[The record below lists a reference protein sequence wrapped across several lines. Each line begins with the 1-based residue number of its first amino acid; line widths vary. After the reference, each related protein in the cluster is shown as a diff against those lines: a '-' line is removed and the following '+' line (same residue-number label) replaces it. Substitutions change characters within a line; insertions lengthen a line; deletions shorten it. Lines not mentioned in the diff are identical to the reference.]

1 MKHAASVVV
10 IGAVALLPFVS
21 AAGSDGVE
29 ALRARARDL
38 VGRMTLDEKISQLVN
53 TSAAVPRLGV
63 KKYDWWSEALH
74 GVARNGRATVFPE
87 PIGMAASF
95 DPELIREVAEAIG
108 EEGRVKYEAAQA
120 VGRQDNCSGLTFW
133 SPNVNIFR
141 DPRWGR
147 GMETWGEDPYLTSVM
162 GVAFVKGLQGE
173 DPVYLRAAACAKHYA
188 VHSGPES
195 LRHTFDAVPSKK
207 DLYET
212 YLPAFRALVREGRVE
227 SVMGAYNRVYGESAS
242 ASEFLLKDV
251 LRGQFGFKGHV
262 VSDCGAINDIY
273 CGHKLEKTPEAAA
286 ARALKNGLDLEC
298 GSVFKSLAKAVEKKL
313 IKESVIDEALVRMFT
328 TRYKLGIME
337 KDAKCPYRADPA
349 KLCCAAHTA
358 LARRIAQES
367 MVLLKNDGVLP
378 IDCTKIKSFSV
389 MGAGAL
395 DAFNLLGNYYGFSSN
410 LVTYLEGLVGGVG
423 DGTCVHFWPGYYYGM
438 PAEKAP
444 GVWAND
450 DISIA
455 VIGNTGLDEGEES
468 DAMASTAPAGDRKTL
483 ALPPG
488 QMQFLRNLHR
498 ASLNNP
504 KRPKLLTV
512 VTGGSP
518 VEMGEILKLSDA
530 VVMVW
535 YAGQEGG
542 NALADL
548 ILGKADFTGRLPMT
562 FPVSEKVL
570 PPFEDYSMKGRTYRY
585 QTEGIEFPFGFGL
598 SYGKAEYL
606 ALNVSEDCTTAVVTL
621 ENKSDREVFELVQIY
636 VSTPRSG
643 KGAPNM
649 SLRGFSRVKIPPR
662 TKMDVNVQLD
672 KDAFTE
678 IAEDGSTV
686 PVTGQCAVTAA
697 SAAPSP
703 RSAAL
708 GVRSVT
714 TVCRVK
720 PILYFFRSK
729 SCKAC
734 VRIEALFSTQNWED
748 FTKGRIKLQI
758 VDMDD
763 AKGAALAKSYDVAR
777 KGSFVLVP
785 VAGARAAV
793 RLDACRKADS
803 VIPWLQR
810 SLSK

>member
-1 MKHAASVVV
+1 MKHAASIVAV
-10 IGAVALLPFVS
+10 GAVALLPFVS

-195 LRHTFDAVPSKK
+195 LRHSFDAVPSKK

-251 LRGQFGFKGHV
+251 LRAQFGFKGHV

-298 GSVFKSLAKAVEKKL
+298 GSVFKSLAKAVKKKL
-313 IKESVIDEALVRMFT
+313 IEESVIDEALVRMFT

-358 LARRIAQES
+358 LARKIAQES

-438 PAEKAP
+438 SAEK
-444 GVWAND
+444 
-450 DISIA
+450 
-455 VIGNTGLDEGEES
+455 
-468 DAMASTAPAGDRKTL
+468 
-483 ALPPG
+483 
-488 QMQFLRNLHR
+488 
-498 ASLNNP
+498 
-504 KRPKLLTV
+504 
-512 VTGGSP
+512 
-518 VEMGEILKLSDA
+518 
-530 VVMVW
+530 
-535 YAGQEGG
+535 
-542 NALADL
+542 
-548 ILGKADFTGRLPMT
+548 
-562 FPVSEKVL
+562 
-570 PPFEDYSMKGRTYRY
+570 
-585 QTEGIEFPFGFGL
+585 
-598 SYGKAEYL
+598 
-606 ALNVSEDCTTAVVTL
+606 
-621 ENKSDREVFELVQIY
+621 
-636 VSTPRSG
+636 
-643 KGAPNM
+643 
-649 SLRGFSRVKIPPR
+649 
-662 TKMDVNVQLD
+662 
-672 KDAFTE
+672 
-678 IAEDGSTV
+678 
-686 PVTGQCAVTAA
+686 
-697 SAAPSP
+697 
-703 RSAAL
+703 
-708 GVRSVT
+708 
-714 TVCRVK
+714 TVC
-720 PILYFFRSK
+720 
-729 SCKAC
+729 
-734 VRIEALFSTQNWED
+734 W
-748 FTKGRIKLQI
+748 
-758 VDMDD
+758 
-763 AKGAALAKSYDVAR
+763 
-777 KGSFVLVP
+777 
-785 VAGARAAV
+785 
-793 RLDACRKADS
+793 
-803 VIPWLQR
+803 
-810 SLSK
+810 